1 MGLRR
6 NGFLISS
13 IGGSLVNRVDAFEK
27 GVSRGAPRPKTL
39 VIENYRQP
47 R

>member
-13 IGGSLVNRVDAFEK
+13 IGGSLVNRVEAFEK
-27 GVSRGAPRPKTL
+27 GHSLGAPRPKTL
-39 VIENYRQP
+39 VLENYRQP